1 MRVSGGHLCGAE
13 APTEPAGETAVR
25 CAAIRSL
32 PPPSLRSRADGCGN
46 PFSFEGNTDSFTLRV
61 QNDRNLVIAK
71 VRVSGGHLCGAEAPT
86 EPAGETQNGC
96 GNPFFFEGNTDSF
109 TLRVQNDR
117 NLVIAK
123 VRVSGGHLCGA
134 EAPTEPAGETQTAAA
149 IRSP

>member
-1 MRVSGGHLCGAE
+1 M
-13 APTEPAGETAVR
+13 
-25 CAAIRSL
+25 
-32 PPPSLRSRADGCGN
+32 
-46 PFSFEGNTDSFTLRV
+46 
-61 QNDRNLVIAK
+61 
-71 VRVSGGHLCGAEAPT
+71 RVSGGHLCGAEAPT